1 MSSYK
6 SPSVNHD
13 VYWRILMEQSFTAHM
28 PFLTATKAFRLEDA
42 RALFN
47 SVTHTISTLQLLL

>member
-1 MSSYK
+1 
-6 SPSVNHD
+6 
-13 VYWRILMEQSFTAHM
+13 MEQSFTAHM
-28 PFLTATKAFRLEDA
+28 PFLTATKAFRLQDA